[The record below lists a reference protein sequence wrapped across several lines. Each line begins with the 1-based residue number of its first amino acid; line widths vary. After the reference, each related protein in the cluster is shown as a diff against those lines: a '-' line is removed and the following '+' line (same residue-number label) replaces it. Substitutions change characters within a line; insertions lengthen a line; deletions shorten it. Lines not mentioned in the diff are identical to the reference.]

1 MTAPL
6 LAKLE
11 VLFFNQLTFHLPRLL
26 EFLNTAENLRLS
38 SATLTFQENKVS
50 MWVYPNEA
58 RMYALYMDVGCRHL
72 DWQVTSTTQI
82 FSVLRSA
89 FSAVETLT
97 LLYSMSSEWRNEAER
112 AQWRDLLRAFNNV
125 KTLRVDSGL
134 ISQLSRSLQFE
145 DGESPV
151 EVLPELNGL
160 SYCKFDD
167 AFTAFIDARRLA
179 GRPVTVVDHNP
190 FF

>member
-1 MTAPL
+1 
-6 LAKLE
+6 
-11 VLFFNQLTFHLPRLL
+11 
-26 EFLNTAENLRLS
+26 
-38 SATLTFQENKVS
+38 
-50 MWVYPNEA
+50 
-58 RMYALYMDVGCRHL
+58 
-72 DWQVTSTTQI
+72 
-82 FSVLRSA
+82 
-89 FSAVETLT
+89 
-97 LLYSMSSEWRNEAER
+97 MSSEWRNEAER

-134 ISQLSRSLQFE
+134 ISQLSHSLQFE

-160 SYCKFDD
+160 SYCNFAEFDD